1 MADIPLI
8 RDEEHED
15 KMQRI
20 IYASARGEDYS
31 GGQGGGDDDGQ
42 QGGGEDDGRQ
52 GDEDDDF
59 SSQFLNDCGEGLLFD
74 DEAPLTT
81 NSGEVYTYI
90 I

>member
-20 IYASARGEDYS
+20 IYASAREE
-31 GGQGGGDDDGQ
+31 GGGDDDGQ

-59 SSQFLNDCGEGLLFD
+59 SSQFLNDCGEGLQFD